1 MSAEFSNSRRRGS
14 VKGAT
19 LHSPGR
25 RAALRAAALS
35 PFGLPQARAAQSPPV
50 KTLRYAF
57 DVAETGFDPAQI
69 NDLYSRIITA
79 HIFDGLYDYDY
90 LARPFKIVPNTADGM
105 PDVSS
110 DFVDGPWSTTG
121 LGTSDRP

>member
-1 MSAEFSNSRRRGS
+1 M
-14 VKGAT
+14 
-19 LHSPGR
+19 HSPGR
-25 RAALRAAALS
+25 RAALRAAALT

-79 HIFDGLYDYDY
+79 HIFDG
-90 LARPFKIVPNTADGM
+90 R
-105 PDVSS
+105 
-110 DFVDGPWSTTG
+110 
-121 LGTSDRP
+121 